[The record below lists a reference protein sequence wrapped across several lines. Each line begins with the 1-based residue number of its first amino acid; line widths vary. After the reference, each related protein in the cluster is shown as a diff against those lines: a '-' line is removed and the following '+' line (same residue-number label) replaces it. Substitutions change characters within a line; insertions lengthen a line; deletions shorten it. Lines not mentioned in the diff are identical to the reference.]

1 MPEPQISYATP
12 RMGVIKTLRIRHLDL
27 DITNQVTTMDITTD
41 SYIAEILDHVC
52 KLWNLDKAAYTL
64 KVSNT
69 TTVAPPDRTV
79 EALGTRSD
87 LDLVR
92 RRFGAGPLSLTGSPG
107 SASPNAPLLIDI
119 DGPKKGAGAGSSSSS
134 SKLNKGSLGLSLL
147 HPLAQK
153 QDLISSAANFK
164 KYNVTRKHLTAF
176 AQASHKRILALD
188 ADYMHIMPLDVTT
201 AADRTIYSSGN
212 KTTSIPFAD
221 ITSTKVSSRHPKVFR
236 VIIRRAGESK
246 RYDFEAK
253 DAGEAA
259 EIVEEV
265 KKVMVPQ

>member
-1 MPEPQISYATP
+1 
-12 RMGVIKTLRIRHLDL
+12 MGVIKTLRIRHLDL
-27 DITNQVTTMDITTD
+27 DVTNQATTMDIATD

-64 KVSNT
+64 KVSGT
-69 TTVAPPDRTV
+69 STVAPLDRTV
-79 EALGTRSD
+79 EALGSRSD

-92 RRFGAGPLSLTGSPG
+92 RRFGAGPLNLTGSPG

-119 DGPKKGAGAGSSSSS
+119 DGPKKGKRGGGVGA
-134 SKLNKGSLGLSLL
+134 LQMLQ
-147 HPLAQK
+147 HPLAHK
-153 QDLISSAANFK
+153 QDLISSAINFK

-188 ADYMHIMPLDVTT
+188 DDYMHIMPMDT
-201 AADRTIYSSGN
+201 DKTINSSA

-221 ITSTKVSSRHPKVFR
+221 ITNTKVSSRHPKVFR
-236 VIIRRAGESK
+236 VIIRRASESK

-253 DAGEAA
+253 DTAESA
-259 EIVEEV
+259 EIVEEI